1 MHNVVDQLTLSDIQ
15 ECCGRANVS
24 YCLKEVVPVT
34 QLDKLL
40 ATIYASIETAVP
52 HDKLMDAQAMALN
65 WMLTAYRESV
75 MLLLIII

>member
-1 MHNVVDQLTLSDIQ
+1 MHPHTVDQLTLSDIQ

-24 YCLKEVVPVT
+24 CCLKEVVSVT

-40 ATIYASIETAVP
+40 AMLYATIETAIP

-65 WMLTAYRESV
+65 WMLSAYKE
-75 MLLLIII
+75 

>member
-1 MHNVVDQLTLSDIQ
+1 MDQLSLSDIQ

-24 YCLKEVVPVT
+24 CCLKEVVPVA

-40 ATIYASIETAVP
+40 AAIYASIEAAIP

-65 WMLTAYRESV
+65 WMLTAYRE
-75 MLLLIII
+75 

>member
-1 MHNVVDQLTLSDIQ
+1 MDQLSLSDIQ

-24 YCLKEVVPVT
+24 CCLKEVVPVT

-40 ATIYASIETAVP
+40 AMIFATIETAIP

-65 WMLTAYRESV
+65 WMVTAFKE
-75 MLLLIII
+75 

>member
-1 MHNVVDQLTLSDIQ
+1 MDQLALSDVQ

-24 YCLKEVVPVT
+24 FCLKEVVPVT

-40 ATIYASIETAVP
+40 AMIYASIETAIP

-65 WMLTAYRESV
+65 WMLTAYRE
-75 MLLLIII
+75 

>member
-1 MHNVVDQLTLSDIQ
+1 MLADIVDQLTLSDVQ

-24 YCLKEVVPVT
+24 CCLKEVVPAT

-40 ATIYASIETAVP
+40 ATIYASIEAAIP

-65 WMLTAYRESV
+65 WMLTAFRE
-75 MLLLIII
+75 